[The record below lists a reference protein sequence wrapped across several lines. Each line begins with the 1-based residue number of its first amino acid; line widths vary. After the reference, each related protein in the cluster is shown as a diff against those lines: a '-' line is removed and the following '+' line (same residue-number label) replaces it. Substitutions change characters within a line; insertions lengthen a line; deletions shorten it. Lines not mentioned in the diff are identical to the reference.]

1 MSTTMLCGAIGN
13 KNLVRFFYSGDDTP
27 GYRTVEPHMVA
38 YNRKDALALSAWYL
52 SGASES
58 QAGPGWREYL
68 LSEISSVTVLEEQ
81 FPGPRP
87 GYKPDGGKKF
97 HNVQCAL

>member
-1 MSTTMLCGAIGN
+1 M
-13 KNLVRFFYSGDDTP
+13 RFYYSATKDP

-38 YNRKDALALSAWYL
+38 YNKKDELVLNAWYL
-52 SGASES
+52 SGASAS
-58 QAGPGWREYL
+58 QAGPDYRDYL
-68 LSEISSVTVLEEQ
+68 LSEISQVTDTGEK

-87 GYKPDGGKKF
+87 GYDRTGGKKF